1 MTMKWKKARRI
12 PVTEAELN
20 LVEIKCAFCK
30 GTGRDPFHLM
40 SALSNC
46 PVCKGKKTVKVREP
60 YETCGACEGTGRY
73 FNSKM
78 YCWTCRGKGVI
89 PIKQETQASAV
100 PSGETPKAES

>member
-1 MTMKWKKARRI
+1 MTMKWKKARRT
-12 PVTEAELN
+12 PVTEIELN

-30 GTGRDPFHLM
+30 GKGRDPFHLM
-40 SALSNC
+40 SSLSNC

-89 PIKQETQASAV
+89 PIKQETQPSAV
-100 PSGETPKAES
+100 PSGEIPKAES